1 MRHVIIGPPV
11 GGFRLAG
18 RDWALG
24 ATSRTA
30 KGTLVGG
37 ISRALAGASHISA
50 RYAFGHDCGNLLETN
65 TSKN

>member
-1 MRHVIIGPPV
+1 MRHVIIGQPV

-50 RYAFGHDCGNLLETN
+50 R
-65 TSKN
+65 

>member
-1 MRHVIIGPPV
+1 MRHVIIGQPA

-18 RDWALG
+18 RGWALG

-37 ISRALAGASHISA
+37 INRALGTLPTSA
-50 RYAFGHDCGNLLETN
+50 PAKAWR
-65 TSKN
+65 